1 MLLQACLGL
10 TIDARLGQITFR
22 YPQLPPSIE
31 RIAIRGLAIGTAS
44 VDLTLYRYSGAV
56 GLNLDRRSG
65 KIDVSVLT

>member
-1 MLLQACLGL
+1 LQACLGL
-10 TIDARLGQITFR
+10 TIDANVGQITFR

-31 RIAIRGLAIGTAS
+31 RLAIRGLTVGAGS

-65 KIDVSVLT
+65 KIDVSVLN